1 MASLEDDIAMLRRLL
16 TATLSNIRNCEA
28 AQQGT
33 TNSQVRSLLARRT
46 IERQHVADQLW
57 AELRLLHDE
66 ELAGDR
72 VVPGF
77 ANAPSF
83 TWSNQR
89 TVLTKLEALESALAK
104 SYRDALAD
112 PDLSRNFRHLLQ
124 RSYEVIKMG
133 RDEMLNLPHLLR
145 PAI

>member
-1 MASLEDDIAMLRRLL
+1 MASLQDDIAILRRLL
-16 TATLSNIRNCEA
+16 AATLSNIRNCEA

-33 TNSQVRSLLARRT
+33 TNGQVRSLLARRAV
-46 IERQHVADQLW
+46 ERQHVADQLRT
-57 AELRLLHDE
+57 ELRLLLDE
-66 ELAGDR
+66 EPIGDR
-72 VVPGF
+72 VVPAF

-83 TWSNQR
+83 TWSNER
-89 TVLTKLEALESALAK
+89 NVLSKLEAQESALAK
-104 SYRDALAD
+104 SYRDALTD
-112 PDLSRNFRHLLQ
+112 PDLSSQFRHLLQ